1 MKIVDN
7 EIIYS
12 STYQKIY
19 QIVFWIFVIAST
31 SFIAFFIYAMY
42 SFSQAWSTHDYEE
55 NTDLLKTS
63 AAGSLYIESRVKL
76 PLDAEIIHVSE
87 HRAGPNTAY
96 NLIFKVNDIGT
107 FLEEVSNQYLLENKT
122 IQYPMLNDELI
133 SKRENG
139 NISALPF
146 CEKVNPNDEF
156 DKLFAEKMNQSI
168 LVDFC
173 KEQKVLF
180 TQVEDEVEI
189 GKIMVVFPNQ
199 KMVWFNSSYWF

>member
-1 MKIVDN
+1 MN
-7 EIIYS
+7 
-12 STYQKIY
+12 
-19 QIVFWIFVIAST
+19 
-31 SFIAFFIYAMY
+31 
-42 SFSQAWSTHDYEE
+42 
-55 NTDLLKTS
+55 

-96 NLIFKVNDIGT
+96 NLIFKVNDLGT
-107 FLEEVSNQYLLENKT
+107 FLEEVANQYLLENKT

-146 CEKVNPNDEF
+146 CEKVNPNDEY
-156 DKLFAEKMNQSI
+156 DKLFAEKMDQSI

-180 TQVEDEVEI
+180 SQVEDEVEI

>member
-1 MKIVDN
+1 MKLIDKDIV
-7 EIIYS
+7 YTS
-12 STYQKIY
+12 LYQKIY
-19 QIVFWIFVIAST
+19 QIVFWSFSLFASA
-31 SFIAFFIYAMY
+31 FIIFFIYAMY
-42 SFSQAWSTHDYEE
+42 SFSQAWSTHEYEE
-55 NTDLLKTS
+55 NTDLLKS
-63 AAGSLYIESRVKL
+63 AAAGSLYIESRVKL

-96 NLIFKVNDIGT
+96 NLIFKVNDLGT

-133 SKRENG
+133 SKRDNG

-173 KEQKVLF
+173 EEQKVLF